1 MTTVRDAAADVRD
14 GDVPGRP
21 ESEPHHAG
29 PEGSPSREP
38 PSLATLFW
46 THALVGA
53 TGFGGSIV
61 WLRRLMVEERHWLTA
76 EEFNNG
82 LSIAQFMPGPN
93 VFNLIAAVSRHL
105 RGTTGMVVSS
115 IAIMTVP
122 LIFVLILGTLYAQ
135 YGDLPAVK
143 NAMRGIS
150 PVAAGLMLSFGLKT
164 AAAPGLRNPIAI
176 VAVLTFVAVVVFRL
190 SLPVVLVT
198 MGPLGVLMASRR
210 VR

>member
-1 MTTVRDAAADVRD
+1 MTAVNDTHPV
-14 GDVPGRP
+14 
-21 ESEPHHAG
+21 S
-29 PEGSPSREP
+29 PEGSKGGQR

-46 THALVGA
+46 THAMVGA

-61 WLRRLMVEERHWLTA
+61 WLRRLMVEERGWLTA

-122 LIFVLILGTLYAQ
+122 LIFVLILGMLYAQ
-135 YGDLPAVK
+135 YGDVPAVK
-143 NAMRGIS
+143 NAMRGIA

-164 AAAPGLRNPIAI
+164 AAAPSLRNPIAI
-176 VAVLTFVAVVVFRL
+176 VAVLTFVAVVFFRL
-190 SLPVVLVT
+190 SLPVVLAT
-198 MGPLGVLMASRR
+198 MGPLGVLVASRR